1 MAPAPTLQSLEAKL
15 DMLLKK
21 MDDFSALQA
30 KVVRLETIVNDLSEN
45 VTSLNKEVLSLKEQ
59 ANVREQQARGNSIR
73 IFGLAVSEEEA
84 EDPSGK
90 VLSKRV
96 YDLLIKPVLA
106 AAKANKEIDVLPQQ
120 SNAISDVYRFRV
132 GKVKA
137 AIPGLPGLP
146 QDLPAPAPIIVK
158 FSSLHIRLAFLR
170 NKRASLP
177 AVSETDKFFGVKYYF
192 ATEDLTGPTYKK
204 MREMMDSSL
213 VEKVWAYDGRL
224 RFTVPGDKLVKRVKS
239 VFSSVEDIIRSG

>member
-84 EDPSGK
+84 EDTSGK

-96 YDLLIKPVLA
+96 YDFLIKPVLA
-106 AAKANKEIDVLPQQ
+106 AAKASKQIAVLPQQ
-120 SNAISDVYRFRV
+120 FNAISDVYRVRV

-137 AIPGLPGLP
+137 AIPGLP
-146 QDLPAPAPIIVK
+146 QDPPAPAPIIVK

-177 AVSETDKFFGVKYYF
+177 AVSETDKFFGVKYYS

>member
-1 MAPAPTLQSLEAKL
+1 ML
-15 DMLLKK
+15 D
-21 MDDFSALQA
+21 
-30 KVVRLETIVNDLSEN
+30 

-59 ANVREQQARGNSIR
+59 ANVREQQSRGNSIR

-84 EDPSGK
+84 EDTSGK

-96 YDLLIKPVLA
+96 YDFLIKPVLA
-106 AAKANKEIDVLPQQ
+106 AAKASKQIDVLPQQ
-120 SNAISDVYRFRV
+120 FNAISDVYRVRV

-137 AIPGLPGLP
+137 AIPGLP
-146 QDLPAPAPIIVK
+146 QDPPAPAPIIVK
-158 FSSLHIRLAFLR
+158 FSSLHIILAFLR

-177 AVSETDKFFGVKYYF
+177 AVSETDKFFGVKYYS

>member
-73 IFGLAVSEEEA
+73 IFGLAVREEEA
-84 EDPSGK
+84 EDTSGK

-96 YDLLIKPVLA
+96 YDFLIKPVLA

-120 SNAISDVYRFRV
+120 FNAISDVYRVRV

-137 AIPGLPGLP
+137 AIPGLP
-146 QDLPAPAPIIVK
+146 QDPPAPAPIIVK
-158 FSSLHIRLAFLR
+158 FSSLHLRLAFLR

-177 AVSETDKFFGVKYYF
+177 AVSETDKFFGVKYYS

>member
-1 MAPAPTLQSLEAKL
+1 MAPTLQSLEAKL

-59 ANVREQQARGNSIR
+59 ANVREQQSRGNSIR
-73 IFGLAVSEEEA
+73 IFGLTVNEEEA
-84 EDPSGK
+84 EDTSGK

-96 YDLLIKPVLA
+96 YDFLIKPVLA
-106 AAKANKEIDVLPQQ
+106 AAKASKQIDVLPQQ
-120 SNAISDVYRFRV
+120 FNTISDVYRVRV

-137 AIPGLPGLP
+137 AIPGLPQGP
-146 QDLPAPAPIIVK
+146 PALAPIIVK
-158 FSSLHIRLAFLR
+158 FSSPHIRLAFLR

-177 AVSETDKFFGVKYYF
+177 AVSETDKFFGVKYYS

>member
-1 MAPAPTLQSLEAKL
+1 MAPTLQSLEAKL

-84 EDPSGK
+84 EDTSGK

-96 YDLLIKPVLA
+96 YDFLIKPVLA
-106 AAKANKEIDVLPQQ
+106 AAKASKQIDVLPQQ
-120 SNAISDVYRFRV
+120 FNAISDVYRVRV

-137 AIPGLPGLP
+137 AIPGLP
-146 QDLPAPAPIIVK
+146 QDPPAPAPIIVK
-158 FSSLHIRLAFLR
+158 FSSLHLRLAFLR

-177 AVSETDKFFGVKYYF
+177 AVSETDKFFGVKYYS

>member
-1 MAPAPTLQSLEAKL
+1 M
-15 DMLLKK
+15 
-21 MDDFSALQA
+21 
-30 KVVRLETIVNDLSEN
+30 
-45 VTSLNKEVLSLKEQ
+45 
-59 ANVREQQARGNSIR
+59 
-73 IFGLAVSEEEA
+73 
-84 EDPSGK
+84 
-90 VLSKRV
+90 
-96 YDLLIKPVLA
+96 LA
-106 AAKANKEIDVLPQQ
+106 AAKASKEIDVLPQQ
-120 SNAISDVYRFRV
+120 FNAISDVYRVRV

-137 AIPGLPGLP
+137 AIPGLPQGP
-146 QDLPAPAPIIVK
+146 PAPAPIIVK
-158 FSSLHIRLAFLR
+158 FSSPHIRLAFLR

-177 AVSETDKFFGVKYYF
+177 AVSETDKFFGVKYYS

>member
-1 MAPAPTLQSLEAKL
+1 MAPTLQSLEAKL

-84 EDPSGK
+84 EDTSGK

-120 SNAISDVYRFRV
+120 FNAISDVYRVRV

-137 AIPGLPGLP
+137 KATIPGLP
-146 QDLPAPAPIIVK
+146 QDPPAPAPIIVK
-158 FSSLHIRLAFLR
+158 FSSPHIRLAFLR

-177 AVSETDKFFGVKYYF
+177 AVSETDKFFGVKYYS

-239 VFSSVEDIIRSG
+239 FFSSVEDIIRSG